1 MTADRQT
8 VQNDTTLPAANE
20 GAEGDKTPGASGV
33 AALDR
38 AFSILFAFRPG
49 DYALTLAELAARTG
63 LYKSTILR
71 LAGSLIQHRML
82 FRLEDG
88 RYQIGAA
95 PLMLGALYQRSMR
108 LGDVVLPH
116 MRALAEATGEA
127 VSFYIRERDVRVCLH
142 RVDSSHS
149 IRDHVREGDVLP
161 LERGSGGRVLCAFSG
176 MQGATY
182 DAIRRDHY
190 YVSIGERDRET
201 VGLSS
206 RIDGARLQSWRG
218 PVLEHAAQITSTLGG
233 DPAPLRHAA
242 QLIQKT

>member
-1 MTADRQT
+1 M
-8 VQNDTTLPAANE
+8 
-20 GAEGDKTPGASGV
+20 

-108 LGDVVLPH
+108 LGEVVLPH

-142 RVDSSHS
+142 RVDSSHA

-201 VGLSS
+201 VGLSVPVFGAQQALRGALCLAGPAS
-206 RIDGARLQSWRG
+206 RIDGALLQSWRV

-233 DPAPLRHAA
+233 DPAPLRLAA
-242 QLIQKT
+242 QLISKT

>member
-116 MRALAEATGEA
+116 MRALAEATG
-127 VSFYIRERDVRVCLH
+127 
-142 RVDSSHS
+142 
-149 IRDHVREGDVLP
+149 DVLP

-201 VGLSS
+201 VGLSVPVFGAQQALRGALCLAGPAS

>member
-1 MTADRQT
+1 
-8 VQNDTTLPAANE
+8 
-20 GAEGDKTPGASGV
+20 
-33 AALDR
+33 
-38 AFSILFAFRPG
+38 
-49 DYALTLAELAARTG
+49 
-63 LYKSTILR
+63 
-71 LAGSLIQHRML
+71 
-82 FRLEDG
+82 
-88 RYQIGAA
+88 
-95 PLMLGALYQRSMR
+95 
-108 LGDVVLPH
+108 

-176 MQGATY
+176 VQGPTY

-190 YVSIGERDRET
+190 YVSVGERDRET
-201 VGLSS
+201 VGLSVPVFGAQQALRGALCLAGPAS
-206 RIDGARLQSWRG
+206 RIDGALLQSWRV

-242 QLIQKT
+242 QLISKP